1 MLAQDGAVAGE
12 RICDIVRD
20 MFTCKTMDE
29 VADVLRRILAC
40 SDIEIVRFKDRFAHP
55 SAGWRDAMINYRV
68 KGSRHIC
75 EVQII
80 HEQLMVCRKQLG
92 GHESYAQERNAREIL
107 EYLGVATQAG
117 PPAAADASLN
127 C

>member
-1 MLAQDGAVAGE
+1 
-12 RICDIVRD
+12 

-55 SAGWRDAMINYRV
+55 AAGWRDAMINYRV
-68 KGSRHIC
+68 KGSDHIC

-80 HEQLMVCRKQLG
+80 HEQLLVCRKQLG